1 MKVNSDLILRNIYGK
16 HILMPVRKNDASDDP
31 VVLNDVAADI
41 WLFAEQGMSF
51 DEIVAAMARKYDLEK
66 NSVEEASV
74 RQFICLL
81 TEQKLLFE

>member
-16 HILMPVRKNDASDDP
+16 YILMPVRKNDASNDP
-31 VVLNDVAADI
+31 IVLNDVAADI
-41 WLFAEQGMSF
+41 WLLAEQGMSF
-51 DEIVAAMARKYDLEK
+51 DEIVSAMVYKYGLEK

-81 TEQKLLFE
+81 AEQKLLFE

>member
-16 HILMPVRKNDASDDP
+16 NILMPIRKNNASDDP

-41 WLFAEQGMSF
+41 WLLAEQEMSF
-51 DEIVAAMARKYDLEK
+51 DEIVDSMMLKYDLDK
-66 NSVEEASV
+66 NSVEEASI

-81 TEQKLLFE
+81 TAQKLLLE